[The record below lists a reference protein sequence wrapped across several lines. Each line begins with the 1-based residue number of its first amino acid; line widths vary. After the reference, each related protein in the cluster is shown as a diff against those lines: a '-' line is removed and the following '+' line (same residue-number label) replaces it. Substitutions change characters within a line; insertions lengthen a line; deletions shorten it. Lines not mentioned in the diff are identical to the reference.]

1 MSVLKIRG
9 VEHQVVDDV
18 RFAVDLM
25 EKVYGG
31 RQGVDTGHKNGPRV
45 TYDFPLHGGAQVLV
59 PFNRREFSL
68 YLRDLTRDGRRL
80 SNLLSADQIKQTY
93 PDDGNA
99 IQSLMRGKSPYL
111 KPSLDNRVLR
121 VSVDRDELQRVLD
134 DYFGLAATSSEP
146 VPSAVAPIAP
156 APAAGSTAPPAGK
169 RTLSADQLLAQLD
182 RNSKTG
188 LDGEIV
194 ALKHELVR
202 LHQCGCPK
210 PRDYVDHAALAD
222 VGRGYDISSTWPGE
236 ERFIEVK
243 STTSPGSDLFITEN
257 ERQVLSDLGEK
268 AWLYRVVVEADGGG
282 EVVSTLQDPIRHIDP
297 GQLTPVVWRVASEA
311 LES

>member
-9 VEHQVVDDV
+9 VEHQVADDV

-25 EKVYGG
+25 EQVYGA
-31 RQGVDTGHKNGPRV
+31 RQGLATGHKNGPRV
-45 TYDFPLHGGAQVLV
+45 TYDFPQHGNAQVLV
-59 PFNRREFSL
+59 PLNRRDFSL

-80 SNLLSADQIKQTY
+80 SDLLSADQIMETY

-99 IQSLMRGKSPYL
+99 IQSLMDGKSPYL
-111 KPSLDNRVLR
+111 KPGADNRVLR
-121 VSVDRDELQRVLD
+121 VRVERDDLRRVLD
-134 DYFGLAATSSEP
+134 DYLGLGAKVTEPVSTAVEP
-146 VPSAVAPIAP
+146 VPAEP
-156 APAAGSTAPPAGK
+156 ATGLTPPLPGK
-169 RTLSADQLLAQLD
+169 RTISADQLLAQLD

-210 PRDYVDHAALAD
+210 PRDYVDHASLTD

-236 ERFIEVK
+236 ERCIEVK